1 MTEVAEEKFIPFY
14 LNRMMKMK
22 KKRDSKA
29 VWIWYSNYQWIIPM
43 IFTALITGVAY
54 GLRVKP
60 WLGEAYSDMLTALI
74 TVQSIIISVF
84 GILIP
89 SLVSVKDE
97 EGLAG
102 YFFKNADVEDFVKR
116 VKRTVLSGILDIFLI
131 CVLYAYDVLPIK
143 VYVVIE
149 ILCLFVLLY
158 FLCGS
163 YRYVSIMLKL
173 LIVKKN
179 EYKGKDFKRRLTD
192 QEREDFNKKLHDKS

>member
-1 MTEVAEEKFIPFY
+1 MTEVVEEKFIPFY

-22 KKRDSKA
+22 NKRKSKA

-43 IFTALITGVAY
+43 IVTVLIIGSAYALK
-54 GLRVKP
+54 VKP
-60 WLGEAYSDMLTALI
+60 WSGEAYSDMLTALI

-89 SLVSVKDE
+89 SLVSIKGE
-97 EGLAG
+97 NGLVE
-102 YFFKNADVEDFVKR
+102 YFYENADIENFVKR
-116 VKRTVLSGILDIFLI
+116 VKRTILSGILDIFLI
-131 CVLYAYDVLPIK
+131 CMLYAYDVLPIK
-143 VYVVIE
+143 VYVSIG

-173 LIVKKN
+173 LIVKQN
-179 EYKGKDFKRRLTD
+179 GHRGKGFKKKLTD
-192 QEREDFNKKLHDKS
+192 QERADLNKKLRDKS